1 MAVAGLG
8 AEVKYQAISQRSWW
22 LIGAGIAT
30 SIAFLAHPSF
40 FVLLLVLAL
49 FLLATLLATP

>member
-1 MAVAGLG
+1 M
-8 AEVKYQAISQRSWW
+8 KYQAISQRSWW

-30 SIAFLAHPSF
+30 SIVFLTRPSF
-40 FVLLLVLAL
+40 FVLLLALAL